1 MHLER
6 SGAKKLVIF
15 ATHCTG
21 CCGRESCD
29 IENGKSIGD
38 FCGELQRVFFE
49 RSKNGVFYKYAN
61 LSFFIK
67 RGYCFYKKCAF
78 S

>member
-6 SGAKKLVIF
+6 SGAKKLVTF

-21 CCGRESCD
+21 CCSRESCD
-29 IENGKSIGD
+29 IENEKSIGD
-38 FCGELQRVFFE
+38 FCGELQRVFE
-49 RSKNGVFYKYAN
+49 SSKNRVFYKYAN
-61 LSFFIK
+61 LSFFFIK
-67 RGYCFYKKCAF
+67 GGYFFYKKCAF